1 MIVVRVVVRLA
12 LRGGVDTTSG
22 CSAAAPA
29 PLSDAGERGEEEE
42 VEEGEEGGR
51 VKETSTKTNRWSV
64 KTRALKLASSLDALL
79 LFPPASSADGRSA

>member
-1 MIVVRVVVRLA
+1 M
-12 LRGGVDTTSG
+12 
-22 CSAAAPA
+22 
-29 PLSDAGERGEEEE
+29 EEEE
-42 VEEGEEGGR
+42 EEAR